1 MKGIAVDCIIIGGG
15 PAGLTAA
22 IYLGRYRRRVTVFDA
37 GSSRAALI
45 PRTQNYPGF
54 AEGITGLD
62 LLAALTA
69 QAENYGVN
77 LIKCEAQLGRVGQ
90 LFCVAGKNADV
101 CAPCV
106 IMATGLIDNRPD
118 IEGFEPGADGSL
130 VRYCPICDGYE
141 AAEKEICVFGSVEE
155 ACGKAL
161 FLRTFSRSVTLLT
174 PDGGHRPEKDCM
186 ALEAAGV
193 GLPEGAVACLRQQA
207 GKIVASFEDG
217 SKAYFDLL
225 YPVLGCA
232 VRSELAA
239 GLGARQTKSGYVF
252 VDENMQTT
260 VPGLYAAGDVVSD
273 LHQIAVA
280 TGHAAI
286 AATRIHNSLPRNFR

>member
-90 LFCVAGKNADV
+90 VFCVADKNADV
-101 CAPCV
+101 CAPRV

-141 AAEKEICVFGSVEE
+141 AAEKEICVFGSAEE

-161 FLRTFSRSVTLLT
+161 FLRTFSKSVTLLT
-174 PDGGHRPEKDCM
+174 SDGRRGSEKNWSDLAAAGVRLPDGGI
-186 ALEAAGV
+186 AG
-193 GLPEGAVACLRQQA
+193 LRQEE
-207 GKIVASFEDG
+207 GKIVASLNDG
-217 SKAYFDLL
+217 SELDFDLL
-225 YPVLGCA
+225 
-232 VRSELAA
+232 
-239 GLGARQTKSGYVF
+239 
-252 VDENMQTT
+252 
-260 VPGLYAAGDVVSD
+260 
-273 LHQIAVA
+273 
-280 TGHAAI
+280 
-286 AATRIHNSLPRNFR
+286 